1 MLILIRVFPI
11 KTILSRKV
19 LRSINFEIIYMVI
32 LKKIPQVRKRLLR
45 KKRKILKSKLM
56 FPLNTLRKRIK
67 INKMAVITKK
77 KRKTLARIN
86 YSKI

>member
-1 MLILIRVFPI
+1 MLILMRAFPI

-32 LKKIPQVRKRLLR
+32 LKKIPQVRKRLLP
-45 KKRKILKSKLM
+45 KKQKILKSKLM

-86 YSKI
+86 CSEI

>member
-1 MLILIRVFPI
+1 
-11 KTILSRKV
+11 
-19 LRSINFEIIYMVI
+19 MVI

-45 KKRKILKSKLM
+45 KKQKILKSKLM